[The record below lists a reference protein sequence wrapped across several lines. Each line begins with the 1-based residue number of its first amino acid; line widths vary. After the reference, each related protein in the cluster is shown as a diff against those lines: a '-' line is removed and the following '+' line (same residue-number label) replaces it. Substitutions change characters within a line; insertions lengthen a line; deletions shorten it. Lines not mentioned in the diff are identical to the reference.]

1 MDIQKL
7 KRTNLRHL
15 LVVAAKEQISSDLGG
30 EAVILNLKNGV
41 YYGIDAVGVRIWNLI
56 QESRSVDD
64 ILNTLLEEYEVEPDQ
79 CEGDILAL
87 LQQLADSGLIEVRDA
102 IA

>member
-1 MDIQKL
+1 M
-7 KRTNLRHL
+7 
-15 LVVAAKEQISSDLGG
+15 
-30 EAVILNLKNGV
+30 
-41 YYGIDAVGVRIWNLI
+41 
-56 QESRSVDD
+56 DD
-64 ILNTLLEEYEVEPDQ
+64 ILNTLLEEYEVEPDH

>member
-1 MDIQKL
+1 MDLQKL
-7 KRTNLRHL
+7 NRTKLRHL

-56 QESRSVDD
+56 QESRTVDD
-64 ILNTLLEEYEVEPDQ
+64 ILNTLLEEYEVEPDH